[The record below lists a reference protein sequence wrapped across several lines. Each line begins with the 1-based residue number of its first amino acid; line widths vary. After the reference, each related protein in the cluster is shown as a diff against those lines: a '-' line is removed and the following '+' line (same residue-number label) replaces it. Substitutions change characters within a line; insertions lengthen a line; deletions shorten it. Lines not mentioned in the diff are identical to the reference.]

1 MSRRKR
7 YKKKSNAKIYM
18 LLLAIIVVA
27 GLLFAVLNLENK
39 VEVQD
44 DSTAENNS
52 SSQQDSQDDNTSEDE
67 PEISAT
73 QEPDVDITETPEPTQ
88 EPEPF
93 EMTWNLLLVNENN
106 PLPDD
111 FEVDLVYY
119 GEKQVDERIYDA
131 LSEMIADCSSAGGTL
146 WVASGYRSVETQE
159 NVLARA
165 VANRMAD
172 YGMTEEEATENA
184 LLTIAYPGCSEH
196 HTGLAVDFNYVNQDF
211 EDSVAFAW
219 LQENAENYGF
229 VLRFPED
236 KEDITM
242 INYEPWHYRYVG
254 VEAAIEMNDLGMCLE
269 EYIEYLGG

>member
-18 LLLAIIVVA
+18 LLVVFI
-27 GLLFAVLNLENK
+27 LLLTILFAILKLDNK
-39 VEVQD
+39 VVVQD
-44 DSTAENNS
+44 ETGSDTEIEVTATPEV
-52 SSQQDSQDDNTSEDE
+52 TDE
-67 PEISAT
+67 PDTTE
-73 QEPDVDITETPEPTQ
+73 EPDVTNEPEESEEPEPTAT
-88 EPEPF
+88 PEPF

-131 LSEMIADCSSAGGTL
+131 LSQMIADCTAAGGTL

-159 NVLARA
+159 TVLARA
-165 VANRMAD
+165 VSNRMAD

-196 HTGLAVDFNYVNQDF
+196 HTGLAVDFNYVNSAF

-229 VLRFPED
+229 ILRFPED

-242 INYEPWHYRYVG
+242 ISYEPWHYRYVG

-269 EYIEYLGG
+269 EYIEYLSN